1 MEFAFTDEQLM
12 IKDTAESYLQEV
24 STSEAI
30 RAAMETDLGYCVEQ
44 WQSVCSDLVW
54 QAIHI
59 PEAYGGLG
67 LGYVELVA
75 MQEQMGR
82 FLFCSPFFSTV
93 CMGVNALLLAANETQ
108 KQNYLPQIIAGK
120 TVTLAFVGPAAS
132 SFGGQWD
139 DDVIETVAVK
149 HSNGY
154 TLTGEARYVVDGAS
168 SDYLIVAARTQRA
181 VNLFILPKEQEGL
194 EIEVLP
200 TMDQTRQ
207 QAQIYFHDVQVDA
220 SALLG
225 SEGNSPTVLA
235 NVLDLAT
242 IALAAEQLG
251 GAQGIMDMA
260 VDYSK
265 ERVQFGRAIAG
276 FQSIKHKAADMMTRV
291 EVARSGVY
299 YAACV
304 AQQVI
309 EAVAKQQPVDTS
321 ALSEAASIA
330 KGYCSDAY
338 FKNAAE
344 ALQIHGGVGF
354 TWEYDVH
361 LHFKRAKSSE
371 HYLGNASY
379 HRERIAQLLL
389 DGGR

>member
-108 KQNYLPQIIAGK
+108 KENYLPQIIAGK
-120 TVTLAFVGPAAS
+120 TVTLAFVGSAAS

-181 VNLFILPKEQEGL
+181 VNLFILSKEQEGL

-225 SEGNSPTVLA
+225 SEGNSQTVLA

-389 DGGR
+389 DRGR